1 MKIGIISS
9 NPKGTGA
16 SLRGSYIANA
26 LKNNGID
33 VYYFKPHP
41 KLKLYLDY
49 LVFTPYNI
57 IRTLNKKFDYF
68 MVLKPFPTGGIAGL
82 VNGYFNGSK
91 VIADLD
97 DLDHSYRTGIVSKLI
112 EVSQKFIVNHADIV
126 TIQDNIELKNYVIK
140 NWGVKRNKIID
151 IEQGVDVKF
160 FDPKKY
166 SYKQSRQKLG
176 IRDKEKI
183 ICFSGHL
190 NYTAIEVLDLI
201 YVFKKIAEHVKDIRF
216 LIIGGGIRLNE
227 IKELAKKLGIFDKI
241 IFTGQ
246 INDPKLMPELLMAAD
261 ICVCYYAEREP
272 NKYRNSMKLREYLS
286 LGKLVVCTNIYD
298 LKKFKDY
305 TIQTKPDLNSFYDG
319 LIEAIY
325 KKETSKDNLSRR
337 RFILKKFS
345 WDNIMKKFLQDLR
358 VHEKR

>member
-9 NPKGTGA
+9 NPIGTGA
-16 SLRGSYIANA
+16 SLRGRYIANA
-26 LKNNGID
+26 LKNNGVD

-57 IRTLNKKFDYF
+57 IRALNKKFDYL

-82 VNGYFNGSK
+82 LNGCFNGSK
-91 VIADLD
+91 VIVDLD
-97 DLDHSYRTGIVSKLI
+97 DLDHSYRTGIASKLI
-112 EVSQKFIVNHADIV
+112 ETSQKFIVNYSDIV
-126 TIQDNIELKNYVIK
+126 TIQDNTELKNYVIK
-140 NWGVKRNKIID
+140 NWGVKEDKIID

-160 FDPKKY
+160 FDPEKY
-166 SYKQSRQKLG
+166 SYKKPREKLG
-176 IRDKEKI
+176 IKDEERV

-190 NYTAIEVLDLI
+190 NYTAIEVLDLMYI
-201 YVFKKIAEHVKDIRF
+201 FKKITEHVKNVRF

-227 IKELAKKLGIFDKI
+227 IKELAKKLEVFDKI

-246 INDPKLMPELLMAAD
+246 INDSKLMPELLMAAD
-261 ICVCYYAEREP
+261 ICVCYYADREP
-272 NKYRNSMKLREYLS
+272 NKYRNSMKVREYLA

-325 KKETSKDNLSRR
+325 KKETPKDSLSRR
-337 RFILKKFS
+337 KFILNKFS
-345 WDNIMKKFLQDLR
+345 WDKIMKKFLQDLKQ
-358 VHEKR
+358 H